1 MTALVF
7 LTTFP
12 FRLMGTGARVLG
24 EAARLALILT
34 LVVALDLA
42 TFGLAR
48 LGVRRGAKTGDGT

>member
-48 LGVRRGAKTGDGT
+48 LGVRRGAKTP